1 MPDKPT
7 LRDKARDAVRCGSL
21 PARFPSRVFGGPG
34 SGNACAVCGEQIKR
48 SQMELELEFTMQD
61 APARTDRYRLHP
73 ACCNAWESDRTKIE
87 GPVNLGRD
95 HALPASRLDIRR

>member
-21 PARFPSRVFGGPG
+21 PTRFPSRVFGGPG
-34 SGNACAVCGEQIKR
+34 SGNACAVCGQQIR
-48 SQMELELEFTMQD
+48 RQEMELELEFTMQD
-61 APARTDRYRLHP
+61 APARTDRYRLYP
-73 ACCNAWESDRTKIE
+73 ACCNAWESERTKIV
-87 GPVNLGRD
+87 GPSLLSRR